1 MTDSTI
7 RLTVESLGNRV
18 GGIAGGGPLGKV
30 FVKGAL
36 PGEIVVCRIVSQK
49 KTYAEAEL
57 LEVLE
62 ASPERS
68 ESFCRYYGE
77 CGGCSLQHLDYGAQ
91 LRWKRAWIERA
102 LHRGGITCPVMAD
115 VTPSPEILGYRNRV
129 SFDITGGRP
138 GLHRFRGD
146 VMPVDG
152 CPLLN
157 RRGTEVFNL
166 LEAMDL
172 EGYRRVS
179 VRASD
184 STHDAMLEFLPVAVG
199 SVPGE
204 TGCVDV
210 SVAWQENDVWC
221 TRPPGSH
228 LRERINDCLFDVAPG
243 GFFQVNSRAAGLLV
257 HRVVDSCKGAER
269 VLDLYGGHGTFAIPL
284 ALQGASVDSVEIS
297 EAASV
302 AGRRSAEINR
312 TGSVRFVTS
321 PARSFLME
329 TVRGGSSWDA
339 VVVDPPRTGL
349 ETRIARLLRRVRSGK
364 LVYVSCDPF
373 SLARDLRVLVGGGWI
388 LHEVHPVDMFPQTD
402 HVETVAILL
411 PGRES

>member
-1 MTDSTI
+1 MTDTTV

-36 PGEIVVCRIVSQK
+36 PGERVACRIVSQR

-62 ASPERS
+62 ASPDRS
-68 ESFCRYYGE
+68 EPFCRYYGD
-77 CGGCSLQHLDYGAQ
+77 CGGCSLQHLDYSAQ
-91 LRWKRAWIERA
+91 LKWKRTWIERA
-102 LHRGGITCPVMAD
+102 LDRGGITCPVIGD
-115 VTPSPEILGYRNRV
+115 VTPSPETLGYRNRV
-129 SFDITGGRP
+129 SFDITLGRP

-157 RRGTEVFNL
+157 GRGSEAFSL
-166 LEAMDL
+166 LEAMEL
-172 EGYRRVS
+172 ESYRRVS
-179 VRASD
+179 IRASD
-184 STHDAMLEFLPVAVG
+184 STHDAMLEFLPLTVA

-204 TGCVDV
+204 TGCMDT
-210 SVAWQENDVWC
+210 SVAWLDNAVWR

-257 HRVVDSCKGAER
+257 RRVVDACQGAER

-284 ALQGASVDSVEIS
+284 ALRGSSVDSVEIS

-302 AGRRSAEINR
+302 AGRRSAEIN
-312 TGSVRFVTS
+312 GADSVRFVTS

-329 TVRGGSSWDA
+329 TVKGDSSWDA
-339 VVVDPPRTGL
+339 IVVDPPRTGL
-349 ETRIARLLRRVRSGK
+349 ETRIARLLRRVHSGK

-373 SLARDLRVLVGGGWI
+373 ALARDLRVLVGGGWI
-388 LHEVHPVDMFPQTD
+388 LREVHPVDMFPQTD